1 MAIQHPDALVLYL
14 YSNSAQLSQAWF
26 WTSAFLPRTGLLGLS
41 NRWPGSSHRPRCEA
55 ARSADASD
63 WLEPL
68 FSHPNAIVPPYCAE
82 MADTVFNTV
91 RSLVIHFVLMNCIQ
105 SYCSQLTIEKK

>member
-1 MAIQHPDALVLYL
+1 MTIQHPDALVLL
-14 YSNSAQLSQAWF
+14 PVQRLNSPQAWF

-55 ARSADASD
+55 ARSTGASD
-63 WLEPL
+63 WLEPP

-82 MADTVFNTV
+82 MADTVFDTV
-91 RSLVIHFVLMNCIQ
+91 HSLTLHLH
-105 SYCSQLTIEKK
+105 